1 MSHLDIIVKKKR
13 ERGFTEERK
22 RNIQKL
28 FSMSRRKGEREKK
41 RYQLKQVFIKGME
54 EVIWNDWLNDCYLIW
69 YDWPNSKTGYT
80 QLRYCAYNEVLWN
93 TENVLF
99 LMSQRT
105 RKQERER
112 ERERERDLFL
122 IYGSD
127 VVSWVLILLW
137 LAFFQH
143 RDIKIKWYLLV
154 SDIS

>member
-1 MSHLDIIVKKKR
+1 MLLFHNPSHFITLTLTLILMSHLDIIVKKKR

-112 ERERERDLFL
+112 EREREICFL
-122 IYGSD
+122 YMEVMLSHE
-127 VVSWVLILLW
+127 
-137 LAFFQH
+137 F
-143 RDIKIKWYLLV
+143 
-154 SDIS
+154 